1 MVKITNNQNIKVRPA
16 NERGHAN
23 HGWLNSFHTFSF
35 ADYYDEQHM
44 GFRSLRVI
52 NDDTV
57 EAGQGFGTHGHKDM
71 EIISYVIKGAL
82 EHKDSMG
89 NGSVIKQGNIQ
100 RITAGKGITHSE
112 FNHSKEDE
120 LKFLQIWIEPDQQG
134 LNPSYQELSLNDI
147 KEDNMLALFAS
158 NDKKD
163 KVIHINQDAR
173 IYYGELQRDKET
185 AYTAKKDRGI
195 WIQMINGEIAV
206 NDINLSK
213 GDGLVIE
220 EVENIQLKSTN
231 NSRFLLFD
239 LK

>member
-1 MVKITNNQNIKVRPA
+1 MVKITKNQNIKVRPA

-35 ADYYDEQHM
+35 ADYHDPQHM

-57 EAGQGFGTHGHKDM
+57 QPGKGFGEHAHRDM
-71 EIISYVIKGAL
+71 EIISYVIEGAL

-163 KVIHINQDAR
+163 KVIHVNQDVR
-173 IYYGELQRDKET
+173 IYYGEFGLDNEAK
-185 AYTAKKDRGI
+185 YTIQKDRGV
-195 WIQMINGEIAV
+195 WIQMIDGELSVNGV
-206 NDINLSK
+206 HLSK
-213 GDGLVIE
+213 GDGLAIE
-220 EVENIQLKSTN
+220 EVENIQLKSTI
-231 NSRFLLFD
+231 NSQFLLFD